1 MFRYVGQPKTCRLC
15 HPASH
20 FANACHTII
29 CFNCEKT
36 GYLASDCPAPI
47 ACNICKATNHL
58 ARQCPFTWT
67 TVTEI
72 LPENEPDNTP
82 PVCSTNPP
90 MDNND
95 QSSAISRLAQR
106 LLTSSTKWK
115 AMLLLLLKNSLPP
128 LKMMMI
134 ITRIPPNF
142 LTRARKIFH
151 QPLRLTLHYRMDEK
165 PLSTSI
171 VQHQQGSPDS
181 PHSLLAKA
189 ANFPMNLTK
198 TLL

>member
-1 MFRYVGQPKTCRLC
+1 MLVSLKRAAFVTQLRISPTPVIQSSVLTVKKPATWLVIAPLLLLVIFARLQ
-15 HPASH
+15 
-20 FANACHTII
+20 II
-29 CFNCEKT
+29 W
-36 GYLASDCPAPI
+36 L
-47 ACNICKATNHL
+47 TNVL
-58 ARQCPFTWT
+58 LLGPPSLKFFLKMNQTTRRLFVRLTRLWT
-67 TVTEI
+67 TM
-72 LPENEPDNTP
+72 
-82 PVCSTNPP
+82 TNLR
-90 MDNND
+90 
-95 QSSAISRLAQR
+95 QFLGSRLAQR

-189 ANFPMNLTK
+189 ANFPMNLMK